1 MQQDVGGVDST
12 ANAIR
17 RIARSVGETGHNRIA
32 AGAGPTVAAGR
43 LLPCRFVIDPTS
55 QKWPI
60 SAISL
65 INILDVERRS
75 AACDRHR
82 LRVSVGASPV
92 ARCCR

>member
-43 LLPCRFVIDPTS
+43 L
-55 QKWPI
+55 
-60 SAISL
+60 
-65 INILDVERRS
+65 
-75 AACDRHR
+75 AAAVPVCDR
-82 LRVSVGASPV
+82 SDV
-92 ARCCR
+92 AEVAN